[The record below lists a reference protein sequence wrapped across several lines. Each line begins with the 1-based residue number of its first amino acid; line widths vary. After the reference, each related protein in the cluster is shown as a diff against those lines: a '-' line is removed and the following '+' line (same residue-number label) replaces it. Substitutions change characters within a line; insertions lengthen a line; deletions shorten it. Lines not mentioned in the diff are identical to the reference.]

1 MNLALFDF
9 DGTITSSDTWT
20 PFMRFACRYA
30 LVYAYGDSGEDR
42 EMIEL
47 AHKKYY
53 RWTEIVSWND
63 VASYGHPSVAGQA
76 RGTEHDW
83 ANRG

>member
-1 MNLALFDF
+1 LIAV
-9 DGTITSSDTWT
+9 
-20 PFMRFACRYA
+20 ACERKT
-30 LVYAYGDSGEDR
+30 EDR

-63 VASYGHPSVAGQA
+63 VVSYGHPSAGDQT
-76 RGTEHDW
+76 RGTESRAD
-83 ANRG
+83 